1 MQKIRIFSES
11 SSSAMSSEQPKS
23 SKISFASNV
32 KKIFNTSMSSNCEKT
47 VPNIIHHFWQGDIE
61 PLGKHLDNLEKV
73 ATTNPSYKTQ
83 LHLLPRNSGD
93 CKQVQQKLQNVH
105 VIDLSKE
112 KWFLEFQKTDRFKQF
127 QASRSGE
134 RKHLASGADI
144 IKSELLARKG
154 GVWNDV
160 DNPPVK
166 PLPKKLT
173 ISKGDVLT
181 AGPVVFK
188 RWGGETGVHSSTLAT
203 HRNNKNLEKINSSS
217 FEKYQRVQ
225 KVIYQKNSE
234 TDNCDDHFNMI
245 SATAGSLHLSRE
257 LFKQSPS
264 MEMEVD
270 FLLRQEKKFG
280 GSKVIMD
287 EFFQPTSTTGA
298 GELDEEQAKKL
309 LAVMSAPGH
318 VII

>member
-1 MQKIRIFSES
+1 MPKIRIFSENS
-11 SSSAMSSEQPKS
+11 SPAMSSDKPKS

-47 VPNIIHHFWQGDIE
+47 VPKIIHHFWQGDIKS
-61 PLGKHLDNLEKV
+61 LDKHLANLEKV

-83 LHLLPRNSGD
+83 LHLLSRDSGD
-93 CKQVQQKLQNVH
+93 CKRVQEKLQNVH

-112 KWFLEFQKTDRFKQF
+112 KWFLEFQKTERFKQF

-144 IKSELLARKG
+144 FKSELLARKG

-166 PLPKKLT
+166 PLPNKLT
-173 ISKGDVLT
+173 VSKGDVLT

-188 RWGGETGVHSSTLAT
+188 RWGGEKGVHSSTLAT
-203 HRNNKNLEKINSSS
+203 HRNNKNLEKVNRSS
-217 FEKYQRVQ
+217 FEKFQSMQ
-225 KVIYQKNSE
+225 HVIYKKNSQ
-234 TDNCDDHFNMI
+234 TDNRDNHFKMV
-245 SATAGSLHLSRE
+245 SETAGSLHLSRE

-264 MEMEVD
+264 MVKEVD
-270 FLLRQEKKFG
+270 SLLEQGKKFG
-280 GSKVIMD
+280 GSKIIMD
-287 EFFQPTSTTGA
+287 EFFKPTSTTGA

-309 LAVMSAPGH
+309 LAMMSDPGH